1 MTLSSK
7 DQRNDY
13 ELMAALAGGDHD
25 ALSALYDRYSGV
37 MLALCRRV
45 LGDAS
50 EAEQLLLDVFTE
62 VWQRA
67 DRYDDSRGAPLTYLL
82 TLCRSRAI
90 DRCRSR
96 RSKQG
101 KWATHETATDNS
113 LGNVA
118 DSGNQPAEALV
129 LGEQSRL
136 IRRAMDS
143 LTDAQRKVL
152 DLAYFDGL
160 SQSEIAEATG
170 IPLGTVKSHV
180 RMALIQ
186 LRQKLR
192 NME

>member
-1 MTLSSK
+1 VTLAHK

-13 ELMAALAGGDHD
+13 ELMAALARGDHD
-25 ALSALYDRYSGV
+25 SLFQLYDRYSGV

-45 LGDAS
+45 LGDAA

-67 DRYDDSRGAPLTYLL
+67 DRYDDGRGSPLTYLL

-96 RSKQG
+96 RSRQG
-101 KWATHETATDNS
+101 KWAAHETATDNS
-113 LGNVA
+113 LGNVPDPGA
-118 DSGNQPAEALV
+118 TPGDGMV

-136 IRRAMDS
+136 VRQAMDS
-143 LTDAQRKVL
+143 LTEPQRKVL
-152 DLAYFDGL
+152 ELGYFDGL
-160 SQSEIAEATG
+160 SQREIAEATG

>member
-1 MTLSSK
+1 VTRSGK
-7 DQRNDY
+7 DQRNDFQ
-13 ELMAALAGGDHD
+13 LMAALAKGDHD
-25 ALSALYDRYSGV
+25 ALSELYDRYSGV
-37 MLALCRRV
+37 LLALCRRV

-62 VWQRA
+62 IWQRA
-67 DRYDDSRGAPLTYLL
+67 DRYDEGRGAPLTYML

-90 DRCRSR
+90 DRSRSR

-101 KWATHETATDNS
+101 KWALHEATTDNA
-113 LGNVA
+113 LGNVP
-118 DSGNQPAEALV
+118 DTGSQPADALAAT
-129 LGEQSRL
+129 EQGQL
-136 IRRAMDS
+136 IRRAMAS
-143 LTDAQRKVL
+143 LTDAQRQVL
-152 DLAYFDGL
+152 NLAYFDGL

>member
-1 MTLSSK
+1 MTLPK
-7 DQRNDY
+7 EDQHNDY

-25 ALSALYDRYSGV
+25 ALSVLYDKYAGV
-37 MLALCRRV
+37 MLALCRRI
-45 LGDAS
+45 LRDAT

-67 DRYDDSRGAPLTYLL
+67 DRYDETRATPLTYLL

-96 RSKQG
+96 RSKHG
-101 KWATHETATDNS
+101 KWAVNDFTTDNTMES
-113 LGNVA
+113 VVA
-118 DSGNQPAEALV
+118 PGQQPAEAV
-129 LGEQSRL
+129 STGEQGRL
-136 IRRAMDS
+136 IRRAMGT
-143 LTDAQRKVL
+143 LTDIQRKVL
-152 DLAYFDGL
+152 ELAYFDGL

-192 NME
+192 NED